1 MSFSERAR
9 ALRVE
14 IEKHNHRYYVLD
26 APLISDAEYDTLFRE
41 LQSLEAEH
49 PELVT
54 SDSPT
59 QRVGA
64 APLPEFASVVH
75 ATPMLSLS
83 NAFADEEVQAFDRRV
98 REGLGSEA
106 RSIIRP
112 IPSSTG
118 WRSACPTNRAFW
130 CMAQRAV
137 TARQART

>member
-1 MSFSERAR
+1 MSVSERAR

-64 APLPEFASVVH
+64 LPLPEFASVVH

-83 NAFADEEVQAFDRRV
+83 NAFADEEVQVF
-98 REGLGSEA
+98 
-106 RSIIRP
+106 RSPCPRGP
-112 IPSSTG
+112 G
-118 WRSACPTNRAFW
+118 QRS
-130 CMAQRAV
+130 
-137 TARQART
+137 